1 MVSTSARPHV
11 ALLALLLIPVNC
23 PPPLQVYAI
32 TRAANKTDPTAKLL
46 NLAYALRPSNGVVQW
61 SVRIAGAQDYNG
73 GFEAPPAAV
82 PGKGRGTHTLPGRAD
97 RVLLYVSC
105 CVHHVIS
112 WMCCTQKS
120 V

>member
-1 MVSTSARPHV
+1 MAF
-11 ALLALLLIPVNC
+11 LALLLIPAYC

-61 SVRIAGAQDYNG
+61 SARVASAQDYNG

-82 PGKGRGTHTLPGRAD
+82 PGKGRGTHTLTGTAESRFPGPAIR
-97 RVLLYVSC
+97 VSC
-105 CVHHVIS
+105 TCPIV
-112 WMCCTQKS
+112 
-120 V
+120 